1 MSVPVTADSADRCSY
16 VLSRCSGCAG
26 RPVMGHS
33 VSRAGSYQ
41 AMRCREVGATGR
53 QIDRRTTGWCQAV
66 IGPGPP
72 LQISAGKV
80 SVDLACHVALENA
93 DDLALRGP
101 FGEAALEV
109 VAGAWL
115 GAEAGEHEPPQRLG
129 RVAGFAPRDA
139 HGGGFSPL

>member
-80 SVDLACHVALENA
+80 SVDLACDVALEDA
-93 DDLALRGP
+93 DGLALGEP

-115 GAEAGEHEPPQRLG
+115 GAEAGEHDPPQRMVRLA
-129 RVAGFAPRDA
+129 VPAPVEPMAGDLPR
-139 HGGGFSPL
+139 